1 MTAAH
6 PSDEQLSHYGL
17 GKLTGA
23 ANETVEA
30 HITTCADC
38 RQRVAAL
45 SSDGFLDRLKRAAQ
59 PEAMSG
65 FEASQPPVEKS
76 TVFSGDDANIPPA
89 LLTLSMYKDIRR
101 LGHGGMGE
109 IYLAR
114 NVHMDREE
122 VLKVM
127 SKSMMERSGAAARF
141 RREIRSV
148 GQLNHANI
156 VTTYGVQQVG
166 DTVVLSMEYAGEDL
180 AKHLEKR
187 GPLPVAR
194 ACYYIHQA
202 ALGLQFA
209 HEKGLVHRDIKP
221 SNLMVLQ
228 NGAKW
233 QVKILDFGLAKSRT
247 EPPDASDI
255 DHQTK
260 TGQSLGTPAYMAPEQ
275 IRDAKSVDIRADIY
289 ALGCTLYY
297 LLTGR
302 PPFVEDNIM
311 SLIFAHGEKIPQ
323 PTNELRADV
332 PVALAELIAK
342 MLAKDPKDR
351 PQTPAEVAKALV
363 PFIRPG
369 AKQSE
374 AVMTASQAE
383 TDVASQTQPIL
394 APANR
399 PPTRKRWP
407 AVALGLVL
415 LAIGAIAVGSL
426 FIQTKDGTIELT
438 DLDPDAVVF
447 VDGDKVTVKWA
458 DGKQSAEIRVR
469 PGTRKIEVK
478 QGDITVLG
486 ETVELESNGRKVLAA
501 RQKIEPKPETPVDP
515 KAGTIPP
522 KPKEEFTPLF
532 NGKDL
537 TGWETSGMGPGSW
550 RVEDGV
556 LVGSFVK
563 NGGGTILTWPKGL
576 APRHYHL
583 RLVLKKSDEWAALI
597 ALFCDMKYTANNK
610 NPGVWPW
617 GGPGPG
623 RFIVYTG
630 CTTPKPDHEV
640 GRLAYVA
647 GNARDSATL
656 LGGPMPIANNEWYT
670 MDIVVLGQRV
680 TVDVNGTRRADYTDP
695 ELPPEGRPFTLGCP
709 GGATVRFKSIE
720 FKELPAPAKAPAFTA
735 LFNGKQLLGFRSP
748 AAFKGKWE
756 IEDDLLVIRGIRN
769 PRIKPNPSNLGV
781 LESTRSYRD
790 FILRIEHAPLE
801 VGDHSMP
808 VVVRM
813 SATRKPFVGYEVA
826 GGGFSKKGVWRSP
839 GEIRDATENSLDD
852 KDDDDDEMTS
862 RPGFKVI
869 EAIRNKPYT
878 IEIAAIGNR
887 ITTSIDGVQVHETID
902 PSPTAG
908 PIQLRARKA
917 TRVRYRKIEIQDL
930 SAPNAKE
937 PAPEVLQPVDPPAP
951 EVDRTAKIRGVGIW
965 KVDGDVLTGR
975 ASSTGLFFGD
985 PNWKDYE
992 FEVDYRVISGP
1003 PEVNVSVRRRMT
1015 FGFQGASLKLGTE
1028 SNTIDLWADGD
1039 PKPLELKR
1047 KPMRYSDWNRVRFRV
1062 EDNRIQ
1068 CFVGPVDKPQTTPDF
1083 SRTVRMPQSGQV
1095 ELGIGYPRQPK
1106 AAVVEFKNIVVK
1118 SLDGKVLWEGLP
1130 ELPVPDKAEGVPAKV
1145 PAGGRTAAIG
1155 NGQWRID
1162 GDVLKQTNEAKGPAG
1177 LIFGDAKWTNYD
1189 LSVDVRWQTSAAQVV
1204 YRAPS
1209 LREKSIVFVR
1219 GKSDNAGQ
1227 SQIGLETHDP
1237 TGDRMTDKPFDQKII
1252 LREWHSMKV
1261 SVRDNQATIFVNG
1274 REACVV
1280 RGLRHSSGKV
1290 GVRTFDGSAE
1300 FKNFRVTDPAG
1311 NVLWEGLPELPA
1323 P

>member
-6 PSDEQLSHYGL
+6 PSDEQLSHYGM
-17 GKLTGA
+17 GKLAGA
-23 ANETVEA
+23 ASETVEA
-30 HITTCADC
+30 HITTCDDC
-38 RQRVAAL
+38 RQRVAEL

-76 TVFSGDDANIPPA
+76 TVFSGDDANIPAA
-89 LLTLSMYKDIRR
+89 LLTLSMYKDVRR

-109 IYLAR
+109 IFLAR

-247 EPPDASDI
+247 EPSDI
-255 DHQTK
+255 SDVDHQTK

-289 ALGCTLYY
+289 ALGCTLYF

-332 PVALAELIAK
+332 PAALAELIAK

-351 PQTPAEVAKALV
+351 PQSPAEVAKALV

-369 AKQSE
+369 AKPSE
-374 AVMTASQAE
+374 AVTTASQAE
-383 TDVASQTQPIL
+383 TDVASQTQPIIT
-394 APANR
+394 R
-399 PPTRKRWP
+399 TDSQPPSRKRWP

-415 LAIGAIAVGSL
+415 LAVGAAAVGSL
-426 FIQTKDGTIELT
+426 FIKTKDGTIELT
-438 DLDPDAVVF
+438 DLDPDAAVY

-458 DGKQSAEIRVR
+458 DGKQIAEVR
-469 PGTRKIEVK
+469 AKPGTRKIEVK

-486 ETVELESNGRKVLAA
+486 ETVEVESNGRKVLSA
-501 RQKIEPKPETPVDP
+501 RQKIEPLPEKPPVP
-515 KAGTIPP
+515 NPGTGPPPP
-522 KPKEEFTPLF
+522 KSEFTPLF

-550 RVEDGV
+550 RVENGV

-623 RFIVYTG
+623 RYIVYTG
-630 CTTPKPDHEV
+630 CTTPKPDYEV

-647 GNARDSATL
+647 GNSRDSAAL
-656 LGGPMPIANNEWYT
+656 LGGPMPIASNEWYT
-670 MDIVVLGQRV
+670 MDIIVLGQRV

-695 ELPPEGRPFTLGCP
+695 DLPPEGRPFTLGCP
-709 GGATVRFKSIE
+709 GGATVRFKSVE
-720 FKELPAPAKAPAFTA
+720 FKELPAPAPAPKFVS
-735 LFNGKQLLGFRSP
+735 LFNGKQVTGLRGFPSY
-748 AAFKGKWE
+748 KGTWA
-756 IEDDLLVIRGIRN
+756 IENDLLVLRGIRN
-769 PRIKPNPSNLGV
+769 PRTHPAPANAGV
-781 LESTRSYRD
+781 LESTRSYGD
-790 FILRIEHAPLE
+790 FVLRIEHAPLE
-801 VGDHSMP
+801 PTDRSMP
-808 VVVRM
+808 IIVRLT
-813 SATRKPFVGYEVA
+813 SSRQPFVGYYIS
-826 GGGFSKKGVWRSP
+826 GGGFSKKGNWISP
-839 GEIRDATENSLDD
+839 GEIQYKTSKE
-852 KDDDDDEMTS
+852 DDDDDDDDQAQTS
-862 RPGFKVI
+862 QGFRPV
-869 EAIRNKPYT
+869 EPIRNKPYT
-878 IEIAAIGNR
+878 IEIMAVGNR
-887 ITTSIDGVQVHETID
+887 ISTSIDGVKVHEVTD
-902 PSPTAG
+902 PSPTRG
-908 PIQLRARKA
+908 PIRLRAKKA
-917 TRVRYRKIEIQDL
+917 TRVRYQKIEIQDL

-951 EVDRTAKIRGVGIW
+951 EEDRTAKIRGVGFWTINGEIL
-965 KVDGDVLTGR
+965 KGR
-975 ASSTGLFFGD
+975 ASSSAITFGD
-985 PNWKDYE
+985 PKWTDYE
-992 FEVDYRVISGP
+992 CQMDFRVLEGP
-1003 PEVNVSVRRRMT
+1003 PEIGMAVRRQAF
-1015 FGFQGASLKLGTE
+1015 FGLRGASVKVGTE
-1028 SNTIDLWADGD
+1028 ARTIDLWEDGG
-1039 PKPLELKR
+1039 KEPLDFTR
-1047 KPMRYSDWNRVRFRV
+1047 KPIRFQDWNTLRVMV
-1062 EDNRIQ
+1062 KNNQ
-1068 CFVGPVDKPQTTPDF
+1068 LQSFVGPSGTPQTTPVF
-1083 SRTVRMPQSGQV
+1083 SRAVKMPQSGQV
-1095 ELGIGYPRQPK
+1095 EIGIGYPRQPK

-1118 SLDGKVLWEGLP
+1118 SPDGKILWEGLP
-1130 ELPVPDKAEGVPAKV
+1130 ELPTP
-1145 PAGGRTAAIG
+1145 
-1155 NGQWRID
+1155 
-1162 GDVLKQTNEAKGPAG
+1162 
-1177 LIFGDAKWTNYD
+1177 
-1189 LSVDVRWQTSAAQVV
+1189 
-1204 YRAPS
+1204 
-1209 LREKSIVFVR
+1209 
-1219 GKSDNAGQ
+1219 
-1227 SQIGLETHDP
+1227 
-1237 TGDRMTDKPFDQKII
+1237 
-1252 LREWHSMKV
+1252 
-1261 SVRDNQATIFVNG
+1261 
-1274 REACVV
+1274 
-1280 RGLRHSSGKV
+1280 
-1290 GVRTFDGSAE
+1290 
-1300 FKNFRVTDPAG
+1300 
-1311 NVLWEGLPELPA
+1311 
-1323 P
+1323 

>member
-17 GKLTGA
+17 GKLAGA

-38 RQRVAAL
+38 RQRVANL
-45 SSDGFLDRLKRAAQ
+45 SADGFVDRLKRAAQ

-76 TVFSGDDANIPPA
+76 TVFSGDDANIPAA
-89 LLTLSMYKDIRR
+89 LLTLSMYKDVRR

-109 IYLAR
+109 IFLAR

-127 SKSMMERSGAAARF
+127 SKSMLERSGAAARF

-247 EPPDASDI
+247 EPSDI
-255 DHQTK
+255 SDVDHQTK

-351 PQTPAEVAKALV
+351 PQSPAEVAKALV

-369 AKQSE
+369 AKPSE
-374 AVMTASQAE
+374 AVTTASQAE
-383 TDVASQTQPIL
+383 TDVASQTQPIIT
-394 APANR
+394 R
-399 PPTRKRWP
+399 SDSPPPSRKRWP

-415 LAIGAIAVGSL
+415 LVVGAAAVGSL

-438 DLDPDAVVF
+438 ELDPEAAVY
-447 VDGDKVTVKWA
+447 VDGNKVTVKWA
-458 DGKQSAEIRVR
+458 DGKQVAEIRAK

-486 ETVELESNGRKVLAA
+486 ETVEVESNGRKVLSA
-501 RQKIEPKPETPVDP
+501 RQKFEPLPKKPAVPNPGTNPPEPKS
-515 KAGTIPP
+515 
-522 KPKEEFTPLF
+522 EFTPLF

-550 RVEDGV
+550 RVENGV

-583 RLVLKKSDEWAALI
+583 RLVLKKSDDWAALI
-597 ALFCDMKYTANNK
+597 ALFCDMKYAANNK

-630 CTTPKPDHEV
+630 CTTPKPDYEV
-640 GRLAYVA
+640 GRLAYVT
-647 GNARDSATL
+647 GNSRDSAPL
-656 LGGPMPIANNEWYT
+656 LGGQLPIANNEWYT
-670 MDIVVLGQRV
+670 MDIIVQGQRV

-695 ELPPEGRPFTLGCP
+695 DLPPEGRPFTLGCP
-709 GGATVRFKSIE
+709 GGATVQFKSVE
-720 FKELPAPAKAPAFTA
+720 YKELSAPAAAPKFVS
-735 LFNGKQLLGFRSP
+735 LFNGKQVTGLRSFP
-748 AAFKGKWE
+748 NYKGTWA
-756 IEDDLLVIRGIRN
+756 IEDGLLVLRGIRN
-769 PRIKPNPSNLGV
+769 PRAHPAPANTGV
-781 LESTRSYRD
+781 LESTRTYRD
-790 FILRIEHAPLE
+790 FVLRIEHAPLE
-801 VGDHSMP
+801 PTDRSLP
-808 VVVRM
+808 IIVRLT
-813 SATRKPFVGYEVA
+813 SSRIPFTGYHIS
-826 GGGFSKKGVWRSP
+826 GGGFAKNGSWISP
-839 GEIRDATENSLDD
+839 GEIQQVTSKA
-852 KDDDDDEMTS
+852 DDDDDDDRAQTS
-862 RPGFKVI
+862 QGFRPV
-869 EAIRNKPYT
+869 EPIRNKPYT
-878 IEIAAIGNR
+878 IEITAMGNR
-887 ITTSIDGVQVHETID
+887 ISTSVDGVKVHELTD
-902 PSPTAG
+902 PSPTRG
-908 PIQLRARKA
+908 PIRIQAKKA
-917 TRVRYRKIEIQDL
+917 TRVRYQKIEIQDL
-930 SAPNAKE
+930 AAPNAKE

-951 EVDRTAKIRGVGIW
+951 EVDRTARIRGAGKWSIE
-965 KVDGDVLTGR
+965 GEVLTGR
-975 ASSTGLFFGD
+975 AKSSAIEFGD
-985 PNWKDYE
+985 PKWTDYE
-992 FEVDYRVISGP
+992 MQFDSRVIEGP
-1003 PEVNVSVRRRMT
+1003 PEVSLSVRRHALSPIRGPAVR
-1015 FGFQGASLKLGTE
+1015 FGTE
-1028 SNTIDLWADGD
+1028 WKDAIDLWEDGSTR
-1039 PKPLELKR
+1039 PIETVRKPLR
-1047 KPMRYSDWNRVRFRV
+1047 HSDWKTARLRVR
-1062 EDNRIQ
+1062 DNWIEFYIGPTEIRQ
-1068 CFVGPVDKPQTTPDF
+1068 TNFVFK
-1083 SRTVRMPQSGQV
+1083 RALKMPPAGQV
-1095 ELGIGYPRQPK
+1095 EFGIGYPAQQK
-1106 AAVVEFKNIVVK
+1106 EGVVQFKNILVK
-1118 SLDGKVLWEGLP
+1118 SLDGK
-1130 ELPVPDKAEGVPAKV
+1130 
-1145 PAGGRTAAIG
+1145 I
-1155 NGQWRID
+1155 
-1162 GDVLKQTNEAKGPAG
+1162 
-1177 LIFGDAKWTNYD
+1177 
-1189 LSVDVRWQTSAAQVV
+1189 
-1204 YRAPS
+1204 
-1209 LREKSIVFVR
+1209 
-1219 GKSDNAGQ
+1219 
-1227 SQIGLETHDP
+1227 
-1237 TGDRMTDKPFDQKII
+1237 
-1252 LREWHSMKV
+1252 
-1261 SVRDNQATIFVNG
+1261 
-1274 REACVV
+1274 
-1280 RGLRHSSGKV
+1280 
-1290 GVRTFDGSAE
+1290 
-1300 FKNFRVTDPAG
+1300 
-1311 NVLWEGLPELPA
+1311 LWEGLPELPA